1 MATKNKQKSETIV
14 AVTTTAV
21 LKRMAALTPEQ
32 TRTPMERVVKLAN
45 GAFMI
50 KPAKK
55 GSFVPRGP
63 FLFPANYEALN
74 VEPTAYYT
82 YNRPDAK
89 GAWAPMLLKTHPE
102 EYRAYLLNRAAQDAE
117 LAAFASK
124 EPELAAEAS
133 R

>member
-1 MATKNKQKSETIV
+1 MTTKNKQTSVTGQVV
-14 AVTTTAV
+14 AAV
-21 LKRMAALTPEQ
+21 QKRMVALTPEQ

-55 GSFVPRGP
+55 GEFIPRGP

-89 GAWAPMLLKTHPE
+89 GQWAPMLLKTHPE

-117 LAAFASK
+117 LAAFAIK
-124 EPELAAEAS
+124 EPELAAEAAK
-133 R
+133 